1 MPNTGM
7 PNAGLCRI
15 EGIGGAGMM
24 KRINRGL
31 GLGSR
36 FDITA
41 IRQDT
46 YKVRSAKMRKCENG
60 QRIQCE
66 TKCEVVFAFYALQ
79 RISCEVEKMQNATI

>member
-46 YKVRSAKMRKCENG
+46 YKVRSAKMGNVYNAK
-60 QRIQCE
+60 
-66 TKCEVVFAFYALQ
+66 
-79 RISCEVEKMQNATI
+79 QNAKSSSHFMCYNV